1 MSKTT
6 IPTGGITDAAVTTA
20 KITDAN
26 ISTAKLADDAV
37 TDAKLGTLTQITF
50 NSTQSASS
58 NVNTLDDYEEGT
70 WSPALGNFGGSNE
83 TFVAPR
89 YTKVGRLVTVS
100 CQLQIGSFSSDSS
113 NFLLTGLPFTCKN
126 EGGTTFGTVP
136 FRQTNTSTMG
146 LTIGDNNTQMEMY
159 AIPSGGQFNYND
171 FGQYKT
177 MAFVAQNETA

>member
-70 WSPALGNFGGSNE
+70 W
-83 TFVAPR
+83 
-89 YTKVGRLVTVS
+89 
-100 CQLQIGSFSSDSS
+100 
-113 NFLLTGLPFTCKN
+113 
-126 EGGTTFGTVP
+126 
-136 FRQTNTSTMG
+136 
-146 LTIGDNNTQMEMY
+146 
-159 AIPSGGQFNYND
+159 
-171 FGQYKT
+171 
-177 MAFVAQNETA
+177 